1 MVNSYPLYL
10 DELEELL
17 VFRCQQLM
25 KHHDLIQGLTC
36 FHWWPRAMDVYSR
49 FTIELRQVFFAM
61 KLFQSKKNVSFL
73 FKRTIIIN
81 ESHIRYLA
89 IAIRLA
95 INLNIFTEKF
105 GLKPR
110 P

>member
-61 KLFQSKKNVSFL
+61 KLFQSE
-73 FKRTIIIN
+73 KRFSLI
-81 ESHIRYLA
+81 
-89 IAIRLA
+89 
-95 INLNIFTEKF
+95 
-105 GLKPR
+105 
-110 P
+110 

>member
-49 FTIELRQVFFAM
+49 FVGRIETSFFCYETISV
-61 KLFQSKKNVSFL
+61 KKNVSFL
-73 FKRTIIIN
+73 FKITIIIN

>member
-36 FHWWPRAMDVYSR
+36 FHWWPRAMDCLLYTSDAAD
-49 FTIELRQVFFAM
+49 E
-61 KLFQSKKNVSFL
+61 
-73 FKRTIIIN
+73 
-81 ESHIRYLA
+81 
-89 IAIRLA
+89 
-95 INLNIFTEKF
+95 
-105 GLKPR
+105 
-110 P
+110 

>member
-61 KLFQSKKNVSFL
+61 KLFQSKKTFHS
-73 FKRTIIIN
+73 
-81 ESHIRYLA
+81 YLKE
-89 IAIRLA
+89 L
-95 INLNIFTEKF
+95 
-105 GLKPR
+105 
-110 P
+110 